1 MEISK
6 LNTLSS
12 ILRRYNLAHRRINDD
27 NVEIGGGH
35 NIKYLKRYYFYL
47 PLIIGI
53 GIVLIGFLAD
63 FILFKFCG
71 VPFFLYAVYGIVQIN
86 IAIKE
91 NSNTTIISNGEIR
104 ISTNDKSILLN
115 SHNIENFLIKTEQLD
130 DEMNLSKIIIIDKE
144 KKEHMFLALIDDELS
159 ILEKNMKFIKD
170 FIKTK
175 INSTN
180 TCMAQEPESRQRNMN
195 N

>member
-12 ILRRYNLAHRRINDD
+12 ILRRYKLAHRRINDD
-27 NVEIGGGH
+27 DVEIGGGL

-53 GIVLIGFLAD
+53 VIVLIGFLAD

-71 VPFFLYAVYGIVQIN
+71 VPFLLYSVYGIVQIN

-91 NSNTTIISNGEIR
+91 NRNTTIISNGEIR
-104 ISTNDKSILLN
+104 ISTNDKSSMLN
-115 SHNIENFLIKTEQLD
+115 SHNIESFVIKTEQLD

-144 KKEHMFLALIDDELS
+144 KKEHMFLALIDDELP
-159 ILEKNMKFIKD
+159 ILEENMKFIKD
-170 FIKTK
+170 FIKAK
-175 INSTN
+175 INAIN
-180 TCMAQEPESRQRNMN
+180 TPLAQEPESR
-195 N
+195 